1 MKPGANAGE
10 MAKETAKEIGKLRP
24 MLLLGMIAL
33 AAGLFFKVAAV
44 PFHMWAP
51 DVYEG
56 APTSVTA
63 FLSTGSKAASFALY
77 ARIFMEALPSMRVD
91 WAPLLG
97 LVAAITIMV
106 GNWAAVTQENSKR
119 LLAYS
124 SISNAGYLLLGLV
137 AGVGA
142 FLLLQ
147 GHVRLWSAAIA
158 GWNAFAAVI
167 LALDWMTIRTMPQ
180 RKIRERAQ
188 QEDLSRL
195 LVFIF
200 VVVASF
206 AALCAVVFFVR
217 VHKGQMHQHFLIHL
231 LLTLSTVI
239 SAWAL
244 LHTVYSFRYAHAF
257 YGDSGEPGVQK
268 DAGGLIFPGD
278 QPPNYFDFA
287 YFSFVVGMTCQVSD
301 VQITSRRMRRITLVH
316 SVLSFGFNTLILAL
330 LINTVSGLL

>member
-1 MKPGANAGE
+1 VH
-10 MAKETAKEIGKLRP
+10 I
-24 MLLLGMIAL
+24 
-33 AAGLFFKVAAV
+33 V
-44 PFHMWAP
+44 
-51 DVYEG
+51 DV
-56 APTSVTA
+56 VWRQD
-63 FLSTGSKAASFALY
+63 
-77 ARIFMEALPSMRVD
+77 ARR
-91 WAPLLG
+91 
-97 LVAAITIMV
+97 
-106 GNWAAVTQENSKR
+106 R
-119 LLAYS
+119 
-124 SISNAGYLLLGLV
+124 LLLGLV

-167 LALDWMTIRTMPQ
+167 LVLDWMTIRTMPQ

-195 LVFIF
+195 LVFLF

-206 AALCAVVFFVR
+206 AALCAVIFFVR

-257 YGDSGEPGVQK
+257 YGDSGAPGVQK

-287 YFSFVVGMTCQVSD
+287 YFSVVVGMTCQVSD